1 MNNLD
6 GFLKKFKTALG
17 VLNKEKTL
25 IAEALSASLGVK
37 ISEESFVI
45 KSNVVYISGGGS
57 LKSQIFLKKKVI
69 LESFHKHEELKKIS
83 DIR

>member
-17 VLNKEKTL
+17 VLNLEKAL
-25 IAEALSASLGVK
+25 VAEDLTASLGVK
-37 ISEESFVI
+37 ILEESFVI
-45 KSNVVYISGGGS
+45 KNNIVYISGGGS
-57 LKSQIFLKKKVI
+57 LKSQIFMKKKQI
-69 LESFHKHEELKKIS
+69 LESFHKRPELKKIT